1 MSLSDEAELAD
12 NNCRSTAQQ
21 LSQAQ
26 QQPHPQTSGI
36 TPADSSSGF
45 SSKRQRHKG
54 MKRILILG
62 ACCLVTL
69 ASCGSVSSFVV
80 PNHGL
85 AGSSISNARR
95 TSLPSSIYHPPN
107 FRTVLEQQR
116 IGEASPFLF
125 SLASTQSNNP
135 AIGATNDPASNTG
148 PMSAAAAAAAAAVTA
163 TATTAPGPISAMP
176 TGGMSPRGRPGK
188 DGVPLNPPNKG
199 SGKAPLR
206 GEEEVDLA
214 RKMQVR
220 VAYIRVKYLA
230 REALGRDPTHR
241 EWADVLGISDRAL
254 AEALT
259 AAADAKTT
267 MIRANMRLVMSI
279 VRRYLSRGVQLK
291 DLLQEGMNGLTRAA
305 EKFDPDRGFKF
316 STYAT
321 WWIKQSVM
329 RAVADQSR
337 VVRLPVHVHDLLNQ
351 IGRAE
356 RELSSQL
363 GRQPTEAEIAARVDI
378 PQRKL
383 QFLRERTQHTLSM
396 DATRPSGGRKSG
408 SGIGDEV
415 RVSDSISDAEPLQ
428 DVKADEAYM
437 REQVE
442 RLLDS
447 LNPREADVVKMRYGL
462 VDGQQRTLEEI
473 GVAFRVTRER
483 VRQIEARALHKIKQ
497 PYRVNHHKLR
507 DNGRGGGS
515 SAGGKGS
522 SQGHSGSHLSISVF
536 GDFVG
541 VVEKGGGL
549 HSGGVLAVEE
559 EVMRGSGG
567 AKQTAVS
574 KNKEG
579 AGSRG
584 KYRKRGV
591 LGARDEE
598 EGLLVGVGAR
608 RGRGRGVGAASKMVP
623 SMMSSHNETLA
634 AFP

>member
-1 MSLSDEAELAD
+1 
-12 NNCRSTAQQ
+12 
-21 LSQAQ
+21 
-26 QQPHPQTSGI
+26 
-36 TPADSSSGF
+36 
-45 SSKRQRHKG
+45 
-54 MKRILILG
+54 
-62 ACCLVTL
+62 
-69 ASCGSVSSFVV
+69 
-80 PNHGL
+80 
-85 AGSSISNARR
+85 
-95 TSLPSSIYHPPN
+95 
-107 FRTVLEQQR
+107 
-116 IGEASPFLF
+116 
-125 SLASTQSNNP
+125 
-135 AIGATNDPASNTG
+135 
-148 PMSAAAAAAAAAVTA
+148 
-163 TATTAPGPISAMP
+163 
-176 TGGMSPRGRPGK
+176 
-188 DGVPLNPPNKG
+188 VPLNPPNKG

-206 GEEEVDLA
+206 GDEEVDLA

-241 EWADVLGISDRAL
+241 EWADVLGISDKAL

-356 RELSSQL
+356 RELSAQL

-415 RVSDSISDAEPLQ
+415 RVSDSISDSEPLQ

-497 PYRVNHHKLR
+497 PYRTHHHKLR
-507 DNGRGGGS
+507 DNGRGGG
-515 SAGGKGS
+515 AATAGKGS

-541 VVEKGGGL
+541 AVDNGNGL
-549 HSGGVLAVEE
+549 NSGGALGVEE
-559 EVMRGSGG
+559 EMVVSVRGGSSSSSSSSSKTASTVVASPGVGG
-567 AKQTAVS
+567 GV
-574 KNKEG
+574 
-579 AGSRG
+579 GSRG
-584 KYRKRGV
+584 RYRKRGV
-591 LGARDEE
+591 VGGAGEE
-598 EGLLVGVGAR
+598 EGMLVGVGAGR
-608 RGRGRGVGAASKMVP
+608 SSRGRGRGVGAGGILAKAVP
-623 SMMSSHNETLA
+623 SMSSHNETLA

>member
-1 MSLSDEAELAD
+1 M
-12 NNCRSTAQQ
+12 R
-21 LSQAQ
+21 
-26 QQPHPQTSGI
+26 
-36 TPADSSSGF
+36 
-45 SSKRQRHKG
+45 
-54 MKRILILG
+54 RIATVG
-62 ACCLVTL
+62 AAACCLLVSCVGS
-69 ASCGSVSSFVV
+69 ASAFVLPNQGSTGRVRQQQQQYSG
-80 PNHGL
+80 HQ
-85 AGSSISNARR
+85 
-95 TSLPSSIYHPPN
+95 PPT
-107 FRTVLEQQR
+107 FRTMLEQQR
-116 IGEASPFLF
+116 IGGGAAFFLG
-125 SLASTQSNNP
+125 SQRLASSTLGAADNNNNNP
-135 AIGATNDPASNTG
+135 AVSDGAGAPL
-148 PMSAAAAAAAAAVTA
+148 P
-163 TATTAPGPISAMP
+163 TAPTAANSPASAMP
-176 TGGMSPRGRPGK
+176 IGGISPRGRPGK
-188 DGVPLNPPNKG
+188 DGVPMNPPNKG

-206 GEEEVDLA
+206 GEEEIDLA

-220 VAYIRVKYLA
+220 VAYIRVKYLV

-241 EWADVLGISDRAL
+241 EWADVLGISDKAL
-254 AEALT
+254 GEALT

-356 RELSSQL
+356 RELSAQL

-396 DATRPSGGRKSG
+396 DATRPAGGRKSG

-415 RVSDSISDAEPLQ
+415 RVSDSISDSEPLQ

-497 PYRVNHHKLR
+497 PYRTHKLR
-507 DNGRGGGS
+507 DTGRASTVVPQPGLATS
-515 SAGGKGS
+515 T
-522 SQGHSGSHLSISVF
+522 F

-541 VVEKGGGL
+541 AIENGNGLNGGGAMGL
-549 HSGGVLAVEE
+549 DPEDLTMMPAMPTKGP
-559 EVMRGSGG
+559 
-567 AKQTAVS
+567 
-574 KNKEG
+574 
-579 AGSRG
+579 GSRG
-584 KYRKRGV
+584 RYRKRGAAV
-591 LGARDEE
+591 EDE
-598 EGLLVGVGAR
+598 GMLVGVGSGR
-608 RGRGRGVGAASKMVP
+608 RPRGLGANKGMVP
-623 SMMSSHNETLA
+623 TMTTSHNETLS